1 MLIGKWGSFKAIHR
15 ICKERTQT
23 YTFIRV
29 IYSPRGKR
37 YLMVFYLLVIIFI
50 ILIIDMYFPVMIQL
64 VLVLPS
70 PEIKYIGKSFRVFPF
85 TSNVSFPA
93 SPYNHSSLVSLP
105 ENCCSNLQS
114 PVSGS

>member
-37 YLMVFYLLVIIFI
+37 YLMVFYVP
-50 ILIIDMYFPVMIQL
+50 LIPFSAQTGFGNDEIRKLIETSIANK
-64 VLVLPS
+64 VL
-70 PEIKYIGKSFRVFPF
+70 
-85 TSNVSFPA
+85 TSAQKHRN
-93 SPYNHSSLVSLP
+93 SLP
-105 ENCCSNLQS
+105 TL
-114 PVSGS
+114 

>member
-1 MLIGKWGSFKAIHR
+1 MLIGKCGSFKAIHR

-50 ILIIDMYFPVMIQL
+50 ILIIDMYFPAMIQL
-64 VLVLPS
+64 VLVLPLS
-70 PEIKYIGKSFRVFPF
+70 GDQVYRKIFPCISLHF
-85 TSNVSFPA
+85 KRIVSRKPI
-93 SPYNHSSLVSLP
+93 
-105 ENCCSNLQS
+105 
-114 PVSGS
+114 

>member
-50 ILIIDMYFPVMIQL
+50 ILIIDMYFPAMIQL
-64 VLVLPS
+64 VLVLPLS
-70 PEIKYIGKSFRVFPF
+70 GDQVYRKIFPCISLHF
-85 TSNVSFPA
+85 KRIVSRKPI
-93 SPYNHSSLVSLP
+93 
-105 ENCCSNLQS
+105 
-114 PVSGS
+114 

>member
-1 MLIGKWGSFKAIHR
+1 MLIGEWGSFKAIHR

-50 ILIIDMYFPVMIQL
+50 IFIIDMYFPVMIQL
-64 VLVLPS
+64 VLVLPLS
-70 PEIKYIGKSFRVFPF
+70 GDQVYRKIFPCISLHF
-85 TSNVSFPA
+85 KRIVSRKPI
-93 SPYNHSSLVSLP
+93 
-105 ENCCSNLQS
+105 
-114 PVSGS
+114 

>member
-50 ILIIDMYFPVMIQL
+50 ILIMDMYFPFS
-64 VLVLPS
+64 PS

>member
-15 ICKERTQT
+15 ICKERTLS
-23 YTFIRV
+23 YTFILV

-64 VLVLPS
+64 VLVLPLS
-70 PEIKYIGKSFRVFPF
+70 GDQVYRKIFPCISLHF
-85 TSNVSFPA
+85 KRIVSRK
-93 SPYNHSSLVSLP
+93 
-105 ENCCSNLQS
+105 
-114 PVSGS
+114 PV

>member
-1 MLIGKWGSFKAIHR
+1 MLIGEWGSFKAIHR

-64 VLVLPS
+64 VLVLPLS
-70 PEIKYIGKSFRVFPF
+70 GDQVYRKIFPCISLHF
-85 TSNVSFPA
+85 KRIVSRK
-93 SPYNHSSLVSLP
+93 
-105 ENCCSNLQS
+105 
-114 PVSGS
+114 PV